1 MTDPRYDPKFQHTD
15 WVDNVD
21 RISAGGAN
29 GFNVR
34 FDTITSDLRQL
45 STVVLQVDAALD
57 LAAGGAV
64 GPQVLTVPLDFPP
77 TPQRDGWTYDAN
89 GAGHPQAGAAGGTA
103 VMGLT
108 LPDHIRLTSFRAI
121 GQFGGGTTRL
131 ILTLGRAQLTVAAPV
146 PDKLAEIRSDTQT
159 LPASYDVTAAVDSRF
174 GLVDLSLFRYFLLA
188 NATQVSSPQ
197 LTSLSAVQLGFS
209 AA

>member
-34 FDTITSDLRQL
+34 FDTITSDLQQL

-57 LAAGGAV
+57 LAASGA
-64 GPQVLTVPLDFPP
+64 GADQVLSVPLEFPP
-77 TPQRDGWTYDAN
+77 TPDEGWSYDAN
-89 GAGHPQAGAAGGTA
+89 GAVHPPTGAAGANA

-108 LPDHIRLTSFRAI
+108 LPDRVRLTSFRAI
-121 GQFGGGTTRL
+121 GQFGGGATRL
-131 ILTLGRAQLTVAAPV
+131 ILTLGRAQLTAAAPV

-159 LPASYDVTAAVDSRF
+159 LPSSYDARADVDSRF
-174 GLVDLSLFRYFLLA
+174 ASVDLGSFRYFLLA

>member
-1 MTDPRYDPKFQHTD
+1 MTDPRYDPKFHHVD

-21 RISAGGAN
+21 RITAGGAN

-34 FDTITSDLRQL
+34 FDTITSDLQKL

-57 LAAGGAV
+57 VAAGGA
-64 GPQVLTVPLDFPP
+64 GTAQVLTVPLDFPP
-77 TPQRDGWTYDAN
+77 TAGAGWTCDTN
-89 GAGHPQAGAAGGTA
+89 GAGHPPTDPAGANVA
-103 VMGLT
+103 MGLT
-108 LPDHIRLTSFRAI
+108 LPDHVRLTSFRAI
-121 GQFGGGTTRL
+121 GQFGGGATRL
-131 ILTLGRAQLTVAAPV
+131 ILTLGRAALTVAAPV

-159 LPASYDVTAAVDSRF
+159 LPSSYDVTATVDSRF
-174 GLVDLSLFRYFLLA
+174 GLVDLSLFRYFILA

-209 AA
+209 VA

>member
-1 MTDPRYDPKFQHTD
+1 MTDPRYDPKFHHVD

-34 FDTITSDLRQL
+34 FDTIASDLQQL

-57 LAAGGAV
+57 VAGGGA
-64 GPQVLTVPLDFPP
+64 GTGQVLTVPLDFPP
-77 TPQRDGWTYDAN
+77 THSEGWSCDAN
-89 GAGHPQAGAAGGTA
+89 GAGHPPAGAAGADT

-108 LPDHIRLTSFRAI
+108 LPDHVRLTSFRAI

-159 LPASYDVTAAVDSRF
+159 LPASYDVTATIDSRF
-174 GLVDLSLFRYFLLA
+174 GLVDLGLFRYFILA